1 MTSVHLGILQADSVM
16 EQFQAE
22 YGSYSAMFE
31 RVLTVEGAPLRFS
44 SYVVQAGELPA
55 IGDCDAYLITGSRHS
70 VYDDLPWI
78 RDLVAFVEAALLAN
92 KKIIGICFGHQLMAH
107 YFGGETRVADKG
119 WGVGVQTSRVETRE
133 SWMKP
138 PLGEFALLSSHKDQV
153 VKLPDGATSFATS
166 EFCPCAGF
174 VWNGLVLT
182 FQGHPEFTKAY
193 SAAGMQMRN
202 EVLGSE
208 TFARGM
214 ESLGED
220 THEGTIAH
228 WIVNFLAK

>member
-1 MTSVHLGILQADSVM
+1 MHLGILQADSVM

-22 YGSYSAMFE
+22 YGNYSGMFE
-31 RVLTVEGAPLRFS
+31 RVLAMEGAPIRFS

-55 IGDCDAYLITGSRHS
+55 IDVCDAYLITGSRHS

-92 KKIIGICFGHQLMAH
+92 KKIIGICFGHQLIAH

-119 WGVGVQTSRVETRE
+119 WGVGVQTSRVETQE
-133 SWMKP
+133 SWMEP
-138 PLGEFALLSSHKDQV
+138 PLGEFALLCSHKDQV
-153 VKLPDGATSFATS
+153 IKLPDGATSFAAS

-174 VWNGLVLT
+174 VWNDLVLT
-182 FQGHPEFTKAY
+182 FQGHPEFTKSY
-193 SAAGMQMRN
+193 SAALMQMRN
-202 EVLGSE
+202 EVLGPE
-208 TFARGM
+208 TFAGGM
-214 ESLGED
+214 ESLDED

-228 WIVNFLAK
+228 WIVNFLAQ

>member
-1 MTSVHLGILQADSVM
+1 MHLGILQADSVM

-22 YGSYSAMFE
+22 YGNYSGMFE
-31 RVLTVEGAPLRFS
+31 RVLTVEGTPFRFS

-55 IGDCDAYLITGSRHS
+55 IDDCDAYLITGSRHS

-119 WGVGVQTSRVETRE
+119 WGVGVQTSRVKTQE
-133 SWMKP
+133 SWMEP
-138 PLGEFALLSSHKDQV
+138 PLGEFALLCSHKDQV

-166 EFCPCAGF
+166 EFCPHAGF
-174 VWNGLVLT
+174 VWNDLVLT
-182 FQGHPEFTKAY
+182 FQGHPEFTKSY
-193 SAAGMQMRN
+193 SAALMQMRN

-208 TFARGM
+208 TFACGM
-214 ESLGED
+214 ASLGED
-220 THEGTIAH
+220 THEGTVVH
-228 WIVNFLAK
+228 WIVNFLGK

>member
-1 MTSVHLGILQADSVM
+1 MHLGILQADSVM

-107 YFGGETRVADKG
+107 YFGGETRVADIG

-153 VKLPDGATSFATS
+153 VKLPEGATSFATS

-174 VWNGLVLT
+174 VWNDLVLT

-202 EVLGSE
+202 EVLGPE
-208 TFARGM
+208 TFACGM
-214 ESLGED
+214 ESLDED
-220 THEGTIAH
+220 THEGTVAH